1 MQETVKIVSNK
12 RPEGWV
18 LLNATDF
25 DPEQHKL
32 WDPESLAPVEQ
43 APKVPEV
50 KRVSRR

>member
-1 MQETVKIVSNK
+1 MQETVKIVSSK

-32 WDPESLAPVEQ
+32 WTPESTPGEQ
-43 APKVPEV
+43 APKAQEV
-50 KRVSRR
+50 KRVPRR